1 VRKNYLGG
9 ERSDFWVSPVSNQ
22 IPVLDKIELLK
33 SLRADRGQL
42 ISSNPSKLFENSPS
56 KRIALQGA

>member
-1 VRKNYLGG
+1 LE
-9 ERSDFWVSPVSNQ
+9 ERL
-22 IPVLDKIELLK
+22 PVLDKIELLK